1 MLLFPI
7 LGVAMKALQ
16 FTSPGEFSVNDIDVP
31 TIGPDEVLL
40 ASRAVGICH
49 SDIELL
55 EGRYIIPFGYPIIP
69 GHEWS
74 AEVMEVGSRVTSL
87 KPGDRV
93 VGECVI
99 GMDHF
104 GFSISGA
111 GAEFF
116 TAKESWLHK
125 LPDNVS
131 WTQGA
136 LVEPFS
142 CGYYATVRAD
152 NLDGSDTVLVYGAGP
167 IGLGTVAAA
176 AAKGARV
183 IVAEPSADRVE
194 IAKKLGAEAAVDPT
208 SDGFL
213 EEVMELTGGAGAS
226 VVFEAS
232 GKPSAMASALETA
245 AFRARLVYIG
255 IDVGGSAPAK
265 LGLFQSKELQ
275 ARGIIGSPG
284 VWPQTIEFLSR
295 TGIDLT
301 PLVTKTFPLAEADQA
316 IQAIYDDKSQVKIH
330 YVSEAS

>member
-1 MLLFPI
+1 
-7 LGVAMKALQ
+7 
-16 FTSPGEFSVNDIDVP
+16 VNDLPTP

-74 AEVMEVGSRVTSL
+74 AEVMEVGSRVTGL

-111 GAEFF
+111 GAEYFV
-116 TAKESWLHK
+116 AKESWLHK

-167 IGLGTVAAA
+167 IGLGTVAAS

-194 IAKKLGAEAAVDPT
+194 IARRLGAEAAVDPT
-208 SDGFL
+208 ADGFL
-213 EEVMELTGGAGAS
+213 DQVMELTGGAGAS

-232 GKPSAMASALETA
+232 GKPAAMASALETA
-245 AFRARLVYIG
+245 GFRARIVYIG

-265 LGLFQSKELQ
+265 MGLFQSKELQ

-295 TGIDLT
+295 TGIDLS
-301 PLVTKTFPLAEADQA
+301 PLVTSTFPLAEADRA
-316 IQAIYDDKSQVKIH
+316 IQTVLDDKSQVKVH
-330 YVSEAS
+330 YVSAAH

>member
-1 MLLFPI
+1 
-7 LGVAMKALQ
+7 MKALQ
-16 FTSPGEFSVNDIDVP
+16 FTAPGAFGVNDIDIP
-31 TIGPDEVLL
+31 AIADDEVLL

-74 AEVMEVGSRVTSL
+74 AEVIETGAKVGGL

-99 GMDHF
+99 GMEHF

-116 TAKESWLHK
+116 VAKESWLHK
-125 LPDNVS
+125 LPDNLS

-152 NLDGSDTVLVYGAGP
+152 NLDGSDTAIVLGAGP
-167 IGLGTVAAA
+167 IGLGVVAAA
-176 AAKGARV
+176 AAKGVRV
-183 IVAEPSADRVE
+183 IVAEPSVSRVE
-194 IAKKLGAEAAVDPT
+194 IAKRLGADASVNPISESFL
-208 SDGFL
+208 SDVL
-213 EEVMELTGGAGAS
+213 ELTDGKGAS

-232 GKPSAMASALETA
+232 GKPAAMASALEVA
-245 AFRARLVYIG
+245 GFRARLVYIG

-284 VWPQTIEFLSR
+284 VWPQTIAFLSR
-295 TGIDLT
+295 TGIDLS
-301 PLVTKTFPLAEADQA
+301 PLVTSTFSLAEADQA
-316 IQAIYDDKSQVKIH
+316 IQTVLDDKDQVKVH
-330 YVSEAS
+330 YTSNAG